1 MSSTDVNS
9 EDLVQVLINQEL
21 DRSNIITSDFW
32 NTKIE
37 KWKKLALTFLS
48 STFQDLSTFPQ
59 QALRCY
65 MLSFS

>member
-37 KWKKLALTFLS
+37 KWKKLALIFLS

-59 QALRCY
+59 QALSCY